1 MDKPRT
7 LLDYFFL
14 VIKGIAMGAANKVPG
29 ISGGIVA
36 FVGGFYEEFIY
47 SLQKV
52 NSRSLKLLFTGKFL
66 KFYQYVN
73 GSFLFLLILGML
85 ISYFSV
91 ARLLDYALERKE
103 LYVWSAFF
111 GLIIGSIIYIYRS
124 YNYWNPKTTLA
135 GILGLAAGIS
145 LSFLSPAPQNE
156 NLFFI
161 FLCGIVSVSGMT
173 LPGLSGSFLLILMG
187 NYVLLL
193 VDSVNALYDT
203 FSEMFR
209 GDFTFL
215 GNEDR
220 IRQLEILAVFTLGS
234 LTGLVTLS
242 HMLGYVLRRY
252 NKITTA
258 VIVGFIT
265 GSLGLIWP
273 WRDSIYKKT
282 ADGSL
287 RLDSNGDPIVKNYR
301 RYLPDMQ
308 DPETWWSVLWILLGI
323 AVLLSL
329 EWYGEKMKKKKKK
342 KVYFGLIGRDI
353 EYSFSKEYFNEKFR
367 KMGRDELE
375 YLNFDLA
382 EIKECR
388 AVLSRTDIR
397 GLNVTIPYK
406 EAIIPFLDE
415 LDPVARNI
423 GAVNAISLATEKAVG
438 YNTDVIG
445 FEQSL
450 RPLLL
455 PQDRKALVLGS
466 GGAAKAI
473 RYALTKLGLSVTQ
486 VSRNPK
492 EGQITYTDITSKHLE
507 EHTLIVNTTP
517 LGGSN
522 HLGELPPIP
531 YDLLGPKHL
540 LYDLTYNPDRSAF
553 LIQGIAQGCRVKNG
567 HEMLVLQAE
576 AAWEIWNRPNPD

>member
-1 MDKPRT
+1 MDKSRK

-52 NSRSLKLLFTGKFL
+52 NSRSLRLLFTGKFRS
-66 KFYQYVN
+66 FYQYIN
-73 GSFLFLLILGML
+73 GSFLFLLISGML

-103 LYVWSAFF
+103 LFVWAAFF
-111 GLIIGSIIYIYRS
+111 GLIIGSIIYIYNS
-124 YNYWNPKTTLA
+124 FSYWNPKTLIS
-135 GILGLAAGIS
+135 GLLGLFAGIS

-203 FSEMFR
+203 ISEMLN
-209 GDFTFL
+209 GDFSFTS
-215 GNEDR
+215 NADR
-220 IRQLEILAVFTLGS
+220 VQQLKILAVFTLGS

-242 HMLGYVLRRY
+242 HLLGYVLRRF

-258 VIVGFIT
+258 LIIGFIT

-273 WRDSIYKKT
+273 WKESIYKRLP
-282 ADGSL
+282 DGSL

-308 DPETWWSVLWILLGI
+308 DPETWWAVGFILLGI
-323 AVLLSL
+323 AVLLTL
-329 EWYGEKMKKKKKK
+329 EWYGENRQKQKKKI
-342 KVYFGLIGRDI
+342 YYGLIGRDI
-353 EYSFSKEYFNEKFR
+353 GYSFSREYFNNKFR
-367 KMGRDELE
+367 ELGKDQLE
-375 YLNFDLA
+375 YVNFDLDD
-382 EIKECR
+382 IRDCR
-388 AVLSRTDIR
+388 AILSRRDIR

-406 EAIIPFLDE
+406 QAIIPFLDE
-415 LDPVARNI
+415 LDPLARSI
-423 GAVNAISLATEKAVG
+423 GAVNTIHLGGEKAIG
-438 YNTDVIG
+438 FNTDALG
-445 FEQSL
+445 FKESL
-450 RPLLL
+450 LPLLKEY
-455 PQDRKALVLGS
+455 DRKALLLGT
-466 GGAAKAI
+466 GGASKAI
-473 RYALTKLGLSVTQ
+473 KYVMKELGVEVIQ
-486 VSRNPK
+486 VSRTPS
-492 EGQITYTDITSKHLE
+492 EGQISYRQVTDRHIQE
-507 EHTLIVNTTP
+507 CTLIVNTTP
-517 LGGSN
+517 LGGS
-522 HLGELPPIP
+522 HFPGSLPEIP
-531 YDLLGPKHL
+531 YSSLSSRHL
-540 LYDLTYNPDRSAF
+540 LYDLTYKPERTPF
-553 LIQGIAQGCRVKNG
+553 LMEGISRGCRVKNG
-567 HEMLVLQAE
+567 WEMLVLQAE
-576 AAWEIWNRPNPD
+576 AAWEIWNSPKD